1 MLRELLAAL
10 CDRCQS
16 RFLRRER
23 KQIKV
28 IRNFISLNRI
38 SLSYLVSRKVMR
50 FEGKHSV
57 AADKKIFKNVSER
70 NGSQLFEERLSQ
82 TSFIHLVELFITP

>member
-1 MLRELLAAL
+1 
-10 CDRCQS
+10 
-16 RFLRRER
+16 
-23 KQIKV
+23 
-28 IRNFISLNRI
+28 
-38 SLSYLVSRKVMR
+38 MR

-82 TSFIHLVELFITP
+82 TSFIHLVELFITPWWLQLNPCDEILQLNLSTMATLGTEESGRCREV